1 MDPENIMAHFK
12 TKIPDF
18 KAMDSDTPGIFSTFK
33 TICKI
38 FIAWFIFLFKLLIEA
53 FKLQYEWWSNDF
65 RELIRVF
72 TTLFAW
78 ERFARSQ
85 LPTNPGA
92 AADAVYW
99 QTLCVGTYKNGS
111 PEETE
116 MLFKTWSD
124 LLQPLR
130 KFMQNHPKITE
141 KYPLVAVAKY
151 GRATWQSYAEFWPYI
166 GCS

>member
-1 MDPENIMAHFK
+1 MISAN
-12 TKIPDF
+12 
-18 KAMDSDTPGIFSTFK
+18 
-33 TICKI
+33 
-38 FIAWFIFLFKLLIEA
+38 
-53 FKLQYEWWSNDF
+53 
-65 RELIRVF
+65 LIRVF
-72 TTLFAW
+72 TTLLAW
-78 ERFARSQ
+78 QRFARSQ

-130 KFMQNHPKITE
+130 KFMQNHQKITE

-151 GRATWQSYAEFWPYI
+151 GRATWQSYA
-166 GCS
+166 